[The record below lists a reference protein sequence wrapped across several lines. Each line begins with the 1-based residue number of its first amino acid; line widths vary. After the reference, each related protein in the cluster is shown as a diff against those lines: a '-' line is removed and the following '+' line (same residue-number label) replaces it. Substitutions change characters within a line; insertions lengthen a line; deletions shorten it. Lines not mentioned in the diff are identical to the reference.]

1 MTSRVIP
8 MNSTA
13 RVRPMNSSWSGEDWA
28 ALINVIA
35 GTGTAM
41 YNQHAANQAAQMNQ
55 QYQLA
60 MQQLNNAS
68 NAHEAQMAQL
78 ELERLRAQA
87 ELEAARAAAASG
99 AQPRSSTGWWSSRSN
114 TEKGLM
120 IGGGVLVTGAM
131 IYLLTRWH
139 KKSKKRR

>member
-13 RVRPMNSSWSGEDWA
+13 RVIPMNSSWSGEDWA
-28 ALINVIA
+28 NLINVIA
-35 GTGTAM
+35 QTGTSI
-41 YNQHAANQAAQMNQ
+41 YNQQAANKAAQLNQ

-60 MQQLNNAS
+60 MQQLNNAA
-68 NAHEAQMAQL
+68 NAHQAQMAQL

-99 AQPRSSTGWWSSRSN
+99 AQPRSHSGNWWANRSTV
-114 TEKGLM
+114 EKGLI
-120 IGGGVLVTGAM
+120 IGGSALAVGGI
-131 IYLLTRWH
+131 IYLATRKR
-139 KKSKKRR
+139 KKSR